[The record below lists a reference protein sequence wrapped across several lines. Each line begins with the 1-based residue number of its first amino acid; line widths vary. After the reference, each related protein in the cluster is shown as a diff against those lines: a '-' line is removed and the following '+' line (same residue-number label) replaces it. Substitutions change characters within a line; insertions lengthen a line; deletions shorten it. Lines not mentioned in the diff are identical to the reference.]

1 MIKLTEFTSVVDTY
15 EKNFAIRKERF
26 KLLKRKDQ
34 KKSREKREK
43 KIETSKFLG
52 NAGKFLPSS
61 LKKTTSDLF
70 DTALNFGF
78 ALFVGS
84 LLENLSSIFNT
95 LRNIYKKI
103 EDIVKGTEEFVSGI
117 LGGLQSFYDSAVEN
131 IDKLNQLVSDIKTEA
146 EKYGE
151 IEILGVKLKKIVDAI
166 ATIAGVLGS
175 AQFFKDVL
183 GFLKPKPTPDVG
195 RAAGSKLADKLKKPP
210 VKTPKVSPI
219 LTPEQVLGKTRP
231 RVNKRGR
238 VFNRQPVMSG
248 GGAGASSGGSVK
260 PPLVERIFKTVFGE
274 DLPTRKKTD
283 VTKPFDVP
291 DIRGLA
297 NRQLNLLNK
306 LNPNASAL
314 ASEMSDLLRKY
325 DAGTLQISEQ
335 AKLNAIKSF
344 AQKKGFT
351 SIVEQLEDVLSVEQ
365 MRAAAKPPPPAAK
378 KVAQSIL
385 NKLNG
390 LAKFLKWAA
399 LGLLIAELTIDFQKG
414 DYKAMVV
421 KLAAF
426 GFSGL
431 AVLLTNALGIKLA
444 AVTGGAGLPATIA
457 IGAGSLGVGIAV
469 DNAIRNFFLGDK
481 KFEKDKLPVVKGTE
495 SLIPVDEKELDKRYG
510 IDRSYRDTTLEPDI
524 NLKPGMLVPGDYTPE
539 ELKELEKIQRLYQPQ
554 SSVSKPEIIS
564 KSLNSDG
571 LDGKTS
577 YGQGGFVPIYTNL
590 IAIQPIEVPA
600 A

>member
-15 EKNFAIRKERF
+15 KKNFAIRKERF
-26 KLLKRKDQ
+26 KLLKRKGQ
-34 KKSREKREK
+34 EESREKREK

-84 LLENLSSIFNT
+84 LLENLSSIFNR

-103 EDIVKGTEEFVSGI
+103 EDIVKGTKEFVSGI
-117 LGGLQSFYDSAVEN
+117 LGGLQSFYDGAVEN

-151 IEILGVKLKKIVDAI
+151 IEILGVKLKEIVDAI

-183 GFLKPKPTPDVG
+183 GFLKPKPTRNMG
-195 RAAGSKLADKLKKPP
+195 GAASSKLAKKPP
-210 VKTPKVSPI
+210 FVKTPKGSPI
-219 LTPEQVLGKTRP
+219 LTPKEVKTSKKINKVAAVLT
-231 RVNKRGR
+231 
-238 VFNRQPVMSG
+238 RQPVMSG

-260 PPLVERIFKTVFGE
+260 PSLSQRILSFIKGE
-274 DLPTRKKTD
+274 DIPIRKKS
-283 VTKPFDVP
+283 VTLNMPS
-291 DIRGLA
+291 ILELA
-297 NRQLNLLNK
+297 EKQLNFFNK
-306 LNPNASAL
+306 FNPRESEL
-314 ASEMSDLLRKY
+314 ASLMNDIIRK
-325 DAGTLQISEQ
+325 SEIDILSFADQ
-335 AKLNAIKSF
+335 AQLNAIKSF

-351 SIVEQLEDVLSVEQ
+351 SIVEELEGIKTIEQ
-365 MRAAAKPPPPAAK
+365 MRDVVKVPKPGLAK

-390 LAKFLKWAA
+390 IAKFLKWAA
-399 LGLLIAELTIDFQKG
+399 LGLLIAELSIDFQKG
-414 DYKAMVV
+414 DYNAMAV

-431 AVLLTNALGIKLA
+431 AVLLTNALGIKIA
-444 AVTGGAGLPATIA
+444 AVSGGVGLPAA
-457 IGAGSLGVGIAV
+457 LLIGAGSMGVGIAV
-469 DNAIRNFFLGDK
+469 DTAIRNYFLGDK
-481 KFEKDKLPVVKGTE
+481 KSEKDKLPVVKGTE

-524 NLKPGMLVPGDYTPE
+524 NLKPGMLSPGDYTSE
-539 ELKELEKIQRLYQPQ
+539 ELRELKKIQRLYQPQ
-554 SSVSKPEIIS
+554 SSVSKPEIIG
-564 KSLNSDG
+564 KSLNSYG

>member
-34 KKSREKREK
+34 KESREKREK
-43 KIETSKFLG
+43 KIEISKFLG

-103 EDIVKGTEEFVSGI
+103 EDIVKGTKEFVSGI
-117 LGGLQSFYDSAVEN
+117 LGGLQSFYDGAVEN

-151 IEILGVKLKKIVDAI
+151 IEILGVKLKEIVDAI
-166 ATIAGVLGS
+166 STIAGVLGS

-183 GFLKPKPTPDVG
+183 GSPKIFPSLKRGGNK
-195 RAAGSKLADKLKKPP
+195 AAGARATASGLAKAVTKIDKRFVKKPIIDTKDIPKKVFKEPKRPSKKLANIS
-210 VKTPKVSPI
+210 KTI
-219 LTPEQVLGKTRP
+219 
-231 RVNKRGR
+231 
-238 VFNRQPVMSG
+238 
-248 GGAGASSGGSVK
+248 
-260 PPLVERIFKTVFGE
+260 FGE
-274 DLPTRKKTD
+274 DI
-283 VTKPFDVP
+283 TKNKFSDLP

-297 NRQLNLLNK
+297 NRQLNLYDK
-306 LNPNASAL
+306 LNPSATSL
-314 ASEMSDLLRKY
+314 SAELSDLLRKY
-325 DAGTLQISEQ
+325 DAGTLQAAEQ

-351 SIVEQLEDVLSVEQ
+351 SIVKQLEDIPSIEQ
-365 MRAAAKPPPPAAK
+365 MRTTAKVPKPGLAK

-390 LAKFLKWAA
+390 LAKFLRWAA
-399 LGLLIAELTIDFQKG
+399 LGLLIAELTIDFQRG
-414 DYKAMVV
+414 DYEAMAV

-426 GFSGL
+426 GLSGL
-431 AVLLTNALGIKLA
+431 AVLLTNALGLKLA

-457 IGAGSLGVGIAV
+457 IGAGSLGVGVAV
-469 DNAIRNFFLGDK
+469 DTAIRNYFLGDK
-481 KFEKDKLPVVKGTE
+481 KFEKDKLPIVKGTE

-510 IDRSYRDTTLEPDI
+510 IDRSYRETTSEPAI
-524 NLKPGMLVPGDYTPE
+524 NMKPGMLVPGDYTPE

>member
-1 MIKLTEFTSVVDTY
+1 MIKLTEFTSIVDTY
-15 EKNFAIRKERF
+15 EKNFNIRKERF

-34 KKSREKREK
+34 KESREEREK

-103 EDIVKGTEEFVSGI
+103 EDIVKGTKEFVSGI
-117 LGGLQSFYDSAVEN
+117 LGGLQSFYDGAVEN

-151 IEILGVKLKKIVDAI
+151 IEILGVKLKEIVDAI
-166 ATIAGVLGS
+166 STIAGVLGS

-183 GFLKPKPTPDVG
+183 GFIKPKPTPDVG
-195 RAAGSKLADKLKKPP
+195 GAAGSKLADKFKKPT

-219 LTPEQVLGKTRP
+219 LTPEQVFDKPRL
-231 RVNKRGR
+231 RVNKRGG
-238 VFNRQPVMSG
+238 VLNRQPVMPG

-260 PPLVERIFKTVFGE
+260 PSLVERIFKTVFGE

-325 DAGTLQISEQ
+325 ETGTLQISEQ

-431 AVLLTNALGIKLA
+431 AVLLTNALGLKLA

-510 IDRSYRDTTLEPDI
+510 IDRSYRDTTSEPDI
-524 NLKPGMLVPGDYTPE
+524 NLKPGMLVPGDYTTE
-539 ELKELEKIQRLYQPQ
+539 ELKELKKIQRLYQPQ

>member
-1 MIKLTEFTSVVDTY
+1 MIKLTEFTSVVDIY
-15 EKNFAIRKERF
+15 EKNFNIRKERF
-26 KLLKRKDQ
+26 KLLKREDQ
-34 KKSREKREK
+34 KESREQREK

-103 EDIVKGTEEFVSGI
+103 EDIVKGTKEFVSGI
-117 LGGLQSFYDSAVEN
+117 LGGLQSFYDGAVEN

-151 IEILGVKLKKIVDAI
+151 IEILGVKLKEIVDAI
-166 ATIAGVLGS
+166 STIAGVLGS

-183 GFLKPKPTPDVG
+183 GFKKPKPTPDVG
-195 RAAGSKLADKLKKPP
+195 GAAGSKLADKLKKPP

-219 LTPEQVLGKTRP
+219 LTPEQVLGKTRS

-238 VFNRQPVMSG
+238 VSNRTPVMSG
-248 GGAGASSGGSVK
+248 GGAGVSSGGSVK
-260 PPLVERIFKTVFGE
+260 PSLTERIFKTVFGE

-325 DAGTLQISEQ
+325 DTGTLQISEQ

-431 AVLLTNALGIKLA
+431 AVLLTNALGLKLA

-481 KFEKDKLPVVKGTE
+481 KFEKNKLPVVKGTE

-510 IDRSYRDTTLEPDI
+510 IDRSYRDTTSEPAI
-524 NLKPGMLVPGDYTPE
+524 NMKPGMLVPGDYTSE
-539 ELKELEKIQRLYQPQ
+539 ELKELKKIQRLYQPQ